1 LFNFS
6 SLIEEPT
13 TISEYFNPINN
24 VASSVTTTDDETNVE
39 NVQLQNFEDE
49 NIQNL
54 INILASTTTSKPGTT
69 TTKEPSA
76 NAYTTSPNIE
86 ESTLTPDEADILEI
100 LGQPTTSEPATTTTT
115 TETPTTIRITA
126 KEQAR
131 MCLFHGICD
140 INQIQKFAKSGKPTV
155 ATTATTTTTT
165 TTTLRST
172 TVATAT
178 AKSPGGS
185 GFALL
190 AQIQRCIQTPEHCNT
205 NLIPMKKSNAAAAAP
220 STTTTRST
228 TTTTASTTL
237 DPLEIARYF
246 LF

>member
-1 LFNFS
+1 MFNLS

-24 VASSVTTTDDETNVE
+24 VASSVTTTDVETNVE

-54 INILASTTTSKPGTT
+54 INILASTTTSKPRTA

-86 ESTLTPDEADILEI
+86 ESTLTPEEANILEM
-100 LGQPTTSEPATTTTT
+100 LGQPTTSEPATTT

-155 ATTATTTTTT
+155 STTTTTKTTT

-205 NLIPMKKSNAAAAAP
+205 NLIPMKKSNAAAAEAAAA
-220 STTTTRST
+220 STTTARST

-246 LF
+246 